1 MQYISY
7 LLLFFSFV
15 TRSES
20 KLVGSNLKSL
30 DMELSDEELDQ
41 KEMAAEI
48 IGGIGEKLIDTICHD
63 AITGHDVCS
72 MLALSCLDIISE
84 LRAISTLSDIVA
96 TRGYLKHLLGSLA
109 RLDDQLRDLLKPL
122 PDSLRPLYVY
132 ESCMAFL
139 TQMAQ
144 SYLGATQLLNANVL
158 GVLSNMTIYDMQ
170 PDLKASEL
178 IRDNP
183 EDFLPDIDERY
194 RSILLPALAL
204 CDSIIYSLGTQNSS
218 ASLQVLNFLF
228 SHIDMIESM
237 LRAATP
243 FMELGHLK
251 QLAAITN
258 LFARTT
264 TYDAV
269 AAAATMKGCPADS
282 DDECDRDIELSNR
295 LSRLQQMM
303 IVVYG
308 RFTVNEATIRR
319 MLHQEQRNTEQNI
332 SDEFSQ
338 QEQSEHVKY
347 FLDIAANLSLYCRNA
362 VTGHVRDG
370 ITSRYL
376 LTTMVND
383 VTPL

>member
-1 MQYISY
+1 
-7 LLLFFSFV
+7 
-15 TRSES
+15 
-20 KLVGSNLKSL
+20 
-30 DMELSDEELDQ
+30 
-41 KEMAAEI
+41 MAAEI
-48 IGGIGEKLIDTICHD
+48 IGSIGEKLIDTICHD

-72 MLALSCLDIISE
+72 MLALSALDIIAE
-84 LRAISTLSDIVA
+84 LRAISTLSDIVT

-109 RLDDQLRDLLKPL
+109 KLDDQLRDLLKPM

-132 ESCMAFL
+132 ESCIAFL

-158 GVLSNMTIYDMQ
+158 GVLSNMSIYDMQ

-178 IRDNP
+178 ERDGP
-183 EDFLPDIDERY
+183 GDFLPDIDARY
-194 RSILLPALAL
+194 RSILLPALSL

-228 SHIDMIESM
+228 AHIDMIESM

-243 FMELGHLK
+243 FMELGHLQ

-264 TYDAV
+264 THDA
-269 AAAATMKGCPADS
+269 AAAATAAYNS
-282 DDECDRDIELSNR
+282 DDDYASGSVDRDIELSNR
-295 LSRLQQMM
+295 LSRLQQLM

-319 MLHQEQRNTEQNI
+319 MLHQEQRNMEDNIEEDFSETEK
-332 SDEFSQ
+332 
-338 QEQSEHVKY
+338 SEHVKY

-376 LTTMVND
+376 LTTMIND

>member
-1 MQYISY
+1 M
-7 LLLFFSFV
+7 LLTSSASFHFSSFV
-15 TRSES
+15 NRTAGCKTLQS
-20 KLVGSNLKSL
+20 
-30 DMELSDEELDQ
+30 SDDEVDQ

-48 IGGIGEKLIDTICHD
+48 IGSIGDKLIDTICHD

-72 MLALSCLDIISE
+72 MLALSSLDIIAE

-96 TRGYLKHLLGSLA
+96 TRGYLKHLLGNLA
-109 RLDDQLRDLLKPL
+109 KLDDQLRDLLKPM

-158 GVLSNMTIYDMQ
+158 GVLSNMSIYDMQ

-178 IRDNP
+178 ERDGP
-183 EDFLPDIDERY
+183 GDFLPDIDARY

-204 CDSIIYSLGTQNSS
+204 CDSIIYSLGTQNTS

-228 SHIDMIESM
+228 AHIDMIESM

-243 FMELGHLK
+243 FMELGHLQ
-251 QLAAITN
+251 QLAGITN

-264 TYDAV
+264 THD
-269 AAAATMKGCPADS
+269 AAAATAAYNGN
-282 DDECDRDIELSNR
+282 DDYASGYEDRDIELSNR
-295 LSRLQQMM
+295 LSRLQQLM

-319 MLHQEQRNTEQNI
+319 MLHQEQRTMDDSIDEDLSETENG
-332 SDEFSQ
+332 
-338 QEQSEHVKY
+338 EHVKY

-376 LTTMVND
+376 LTTMIND

>member
-1 MQYISY
+1 
-7 LLLFFSFV
+7 
-15 TRSES
+15 
-20 KLVGSNLKSL
+20 
-30 DMELSDEELDQ
+30 
-41 KEMAAEI
+41 MAAEI
-48 IGGIGEKLIDTICHD
+48 IGSIGEKLIDTICHD

-72 MLALSCLDIISE
+72 MLALSSLDIISE

-109 RLDDQLRDLLKPL
+109 RLDDQLRDLLKPM

-158 GVLSNMTIYDMQ
+158 GVLSNMSIYDMQ

-178 IRDNP
+178 IHVNP

-194 RSILLPALAL
+194 RAILLPALAL

-218 ASLQVLNFLF
+218 ASLQILNFLF

-243 FMELGHLK
+243 FMELGHLQ

-269 AAAATMKGCPADS
+269 AAETSLNGSSEDS
-282 DDECDRDIELSNR
+282 DGADCDRDIELSNC
-295 LSRLQQMM
+295 LSRLQQLM

-308 RFTVNEATIRR
+308 RFTVNEATIKR
-319 MLHQEQRNTEQNI
+319 MLHQEQLNDSDI
-332 SDEFSQ
+332 SDEFSE
-338 QEQSEHVKY
+338 QEQTEHVKY

-362 VTGHVRDG
+362 VTAHVRDG

-376 LTTMVND
+376 LTTMIND